1 MFLHTKFILN
11 KKGTSWYTLTCDVQ
25 CTLPNLLSYTMMA
38 FALNKYQLTL
48 MKLQR
53 LYLSNHEGKC
63 IEASK
68 EANSNTDKEHE
79 A

>member
-1 MFLHTKFILN
+1 
-11 KKGTSWYTLTCDVQ
+11 
-25 CTLPNLLSYTMMA
+25 MMA